1 MLAAMSF
8 YVEGLTHLPS
18 PFLTADFAFS
28 ITNPTSPP
36 RRPGKGPYIPDVH
49 ENRLES
55 VPENPEMSKSS
66 TNDSSSPPLP
76 TIEPIELSN
85 PRDDE
90 HFLKEIEDGPVFR
103 SRVAALERKTSILK
117 TKTKKCITR
126 ADALLEA
133 QNAYFE
139 AGQRWYESL
148 QQLAGSN
155 AKAVQP
161 LLSSYLDASM
171 KESHRF
177 HREKAAHLQYLINE
191 LRRIYEH
198 DIKPAET
205 KKRAFEEE
213 SQEFYH
219 SMSRYLARTDFP
231 NASKQRE
238 KDTKYQTRRREFAM
252 NRFDY
257 WGYINDLTGG
267 KKEGEILQQLCQYM
281 VKKLDTLQEEAKM
294 EKELKPGL
302 DALLVQV
309 EEASREFKLM
319 KTEREQRRRDIE
331 KGKATIAGEHLEGA
345 PSTSVSEGGP
355 SGVETAPV
363 DAAVM
368 SNVGSSVSRG
378 QWLSDVE
385 DEDRLDPTKRKKEG
399 ILYAL
404 SRPAN
409 HNDPKVIPKMTWH
422 KYSIHTSSG

>member
-1 MLAAMSF
+1 MLKADFSF
-8 YVEGLTHLPS
+8 NVLGTIS
-18 PFLTADFAFS
+18 PF
-28 ITNPTSPP
+28 
-36 RRPGKGPYIPDVH
+36 RRPGKGYYIPDFH

-55 VPENPEMSKSS
+55 VPESPEMPKPRP
-66 TNDSSSPPLP
+66 TELSSPSTQ
-76 TIEPIELSN
+76 TIEPIEVSN

-117 TKTKKCITR
+117 AKTKKCITR

-139 AGQRWYESL
+139 AAQRWYESL
-148 QQLAGSN
+148 QQLSSSN

-161 LLSSYLDASM
+161 LLSSYLDGSF

-177 HREKAAHLQYLINE
+177 HRKKIVQLQGMINE

-198 DIKPAET
+198 DIKSAET
-205 KKRAFEEE
+205 KKRAFEED

-219 SMSRYLARTDFP
+219 NMGKYLARTDFP
-231 NASKQRE
+231 NPSKQKE
-238 KDTKYQTRRREFAM
+238 KDTKYQTRRREFDM
-252 NRFDY
+252 KRFDY

-267 KKEGEILQQLCQYM
+267 KKEGEILQQLCHYM
-281 VKKLDTLQEEAKM
+281 HKKLDTLLEEAKV

-302 DALLVQV
+302 DALMAQV

-331 KGKATIAGEHLEGA
+331 MGKAIASEHLEG
-345 PSTSVSEGGP
+345 PSTSISEVGVLSVDSAAADPAITP
-355 SGVETAPV
+355 S
-363 DAAVM
+363 AA
-368 SNVGSSVSRG
+368 SSVSRG

-385 DEDRLDPTKRKKEG
+385 DEDRLDPAKRKKEG

-409 HNDPKVIPKMTWH
+409 HNDPKVIPKLAWH
-422 KYSIHTSSG
+422 KYLTHLGHC

>member
-1 MLAAMSF
+1 
-8 YVEGLTHLPS
+8 
-18 PFLTADFAFS
+18 
-28 ITNPTSPP
+28 
-36 RRPGKGPYIPDVH
+36 
-49 ENRLES
+49 
-55 VPENPEMSKSS
+55 MSKPPS
-66 TNDSSSPPLP
+66 NEGSSPPFP
-76 TIEPIELSN
+76 AIEPIELSN

-126 ADALLEA
+126 ADALLDA

-177 HREKAAHLQYLINE
+177 HREKAAQLQYLINE

-198 DIKPAET
+198 DIKLAET

-219 SMSRYLARTDFP
+219 NMGRYLARTDFP

-252 NRFDY
+252 KRFDY

-267 KKEGEILQQLCQYM
+267 KKEGEILHQLCQYM

-302 DALLVQV
+302 DVLLVQV

-331 KGKATIAGEHLEGA
+331 KGKATIAGEHLEG
-345 PSTSVSEGGP
+345 PTSTSVSEVG
-355 SGVETAPV
+355 SLGVESAPV
-363 DAAVM
+363 DATVTP
-368 SNVGSSVSRG
+368 NVGSSVSRG

-385 DEDRLDPTKRKKEG
+385 DEDRLDPAKRKKEG

-409 HNDPKVIPKMTWH
+409 HNDPKVIPKMAWH
-422 KYSIHTSSG
+422 KYSVHHFSR